1 MVYNSTS
8 PFNVQAFLTL
18 DENNFQVQKSYFILI
33 FGYWTFFSYLV
44 LQVVKLHSCC
54 LIPIYFLQGDTRFFN
69 QF

>member
-8 PFNVQAFLTL
+8 PLNVQAFLTL

-33 FGYWTFFSYLV
+33 FGYWTFFLYLV

-54 LIPIYFLQGDTRFFN
+54 LIPIYFLQGDTCFLN

>member
-8 PFNVQAFLTL
+8 PLNVQAFLTL
-18 DENNFQVQKSYFILI
+18 DENNYQVQKSYFILI
-33 FGYWTFFSYLV
+33 FGYLTFFSYLV

-54 LIPIYFLQGDTRFFN
+54 LIPIYFLQGDTCFFN